1 MEDFIMKDEN
11 VKKINTLGKVSKIIL
26 IIVQVFIIIAFV
38 ACIVGSII
46 VLAIPND
53 SIRINGQGTLN
64 ISVDSD
70 LLEKG
75 LVSMEE
81 SNVKLTYKGI
91 DLRFTG
97 TEKDS
102 RNGET
107 TYVFEAS
114 ALNLTAR
121 EFKTVSVMGCLAGA
135 LVLACFY
142 VVSVFGKKLS
152 KALEKCN
159 SPFEENVIKAMK
171 AFGIS
176 MIPWAVMNFVIGRI
190 DGLIVVF
197 MVIIVLVFISVF
209 KHGAKLQQES
219 DETL

>member
-1 MEDFIMKDEN
+1 MKDEN

-26 IIVQVFIIIAFV
+26 IIVQVLIIIAFV
-38 ACIVGSII
+38 ACLVGSII

-64 ISVDSD
+64 ISVDSA
-70 LLEKG
+70 LIEKG
-75 LVSMEE
+75 MVSLEE

-121 EFKTVSVMGCLAGA
+121 EFKTVSA
-135 LVLACFY
+135 LSCFAAALILACFY
-142 VVSVFGKKLS
+142 VVSVFGKKFA
-152 KALEKCN
+152 KALEKCD

-176 MIPWAVMNFVIGRI
+176 MIPWAAVNFLIGRI
-190 DGLIVVF
+190 DGLVVVL
-197 MVIIVLVFISVF
+197 MVLIVLLFISIF
-209 KHGAKLQQES
+209 KYGARLQQES